1 MGTSKNPVV
10 PANGHKGHAGPVSK
24 FFKLLIL
31 PANLDPDPAQPL
43 WLFAGETILGF
54 LEVPPL
60 LKSTIPPAL
69 QAACPTAFG
78 HLFAGASHATRNPR
92 YTLPLKMAEL
102 GIVVSE
108 YSQLNLQESQSMGRK
123 FPPFLKGDQGGF
135 SLVKADAFVARSD

>member
-54 LEVPPL
+54 LEVPHLPLVIQQPL
-60 LKSTIPPAL
+60 LPRKA
-69 QAACPTAFG
+69 TAISG
-78 HLFAGASHATRNPR
+78 
-92 YTLPLKMAEL
+92 K
-102 GIVVSE
+102 
-108 YSQLNLQESQSMGRK
+108 
-123 FPPFLKGDQGGF
+123 
-135 SLVKADAFVARSD
+135 